1 MTLLLAAAAPNLFQV
16 IVLPLLLLAAC
27 WMLWQWL
34 VHRRRRLAAGTL
46 VLVAAMIGVANP
58 GLAQSVASAVGI
70 GRGTDLV
77 VYVTTFALI
86 GVTFT
91 MLAMNRRMRMEITE
105 LTRQLALR
113 ELPPPTAGRTDS
125 SAAERV

>member
-1 MTLLLAAAAPNLFQV
+1 MTVLLAAAAPNLFQV
-16 IVLPLLLLAAC
+16 IVLPLLLLATC

-46 VLVAAMIGVANP
+46 VLLCAMIGVANP
-58 GLAQSVASAVGI
+58 GLTTSVASTVGI

-77 VYVTTFALI
+77 VYITAFALI
-86 GVTFT
+86 GVTFA
-91 MLAMNRRMRMEITE
+91 MLAMHRRSRMEITE

-113 ELPPPTAGRTDS
+113 ELPPSPVAPGDATT
-125 SAAERV
+125 AERV